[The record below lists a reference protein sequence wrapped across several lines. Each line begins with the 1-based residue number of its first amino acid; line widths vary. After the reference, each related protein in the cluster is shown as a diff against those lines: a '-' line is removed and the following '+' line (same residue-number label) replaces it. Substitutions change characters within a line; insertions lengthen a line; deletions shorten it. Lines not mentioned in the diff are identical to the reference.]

1 MESRCSRR
9 RYMARILIR
18 DPAAYRQQRASQEG
32 LKTLKEQHENLHE
45 LKTQDKAIVR
55 ALRREA
61 EEQAVKEVEDAA
73 ANGRRRSLRI
83 RSAQIVAAK
92 MTLSQ
97 P

>member
-1 MESRCSRR
+1 
-9 RYMARILIR
+9 MARILIR

-61 EEQAVKEVEDAA
+61 DVMPLFFPPGMHTIHASTPCSASDWA
-73 ANGRRRSLRI
+73 RYRSPSSVTPLCM
-83 RSAQIVAAK
+83 A
-92 MTLSQ
+92 
-97 P
+97 